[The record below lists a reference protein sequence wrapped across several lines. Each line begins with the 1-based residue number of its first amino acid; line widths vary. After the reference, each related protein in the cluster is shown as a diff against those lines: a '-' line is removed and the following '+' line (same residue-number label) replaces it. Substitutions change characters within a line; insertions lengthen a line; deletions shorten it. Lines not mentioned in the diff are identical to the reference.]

1 LQRKSDAVQV
11 PMSRRQKLEEF
22 VEKNPGDAFARYGL
36 AMECV
41 NNGET
46 GAAEEHFRAL
56 LKANPDYV
64 AGYYHFGQLLA
75 RLKRNDEAREVLSNG
90 VAVAQ
95 RAGNPH
101 AAEEMRA
108 ALAEI
113 G

>member
-1 LQRKSDAVQV
+1 
-11 PMSRRQKLEEF
+11 MTRREKLEEF
-22 VEKNPGDAFARYGL
+22 VAKNPNDAFARYGL

-41 NNGET
+41 NGGET
-46 GAAEEHFRAL
+46 AAAEEHFRAL
-56 LKANPDYV
+56 LKASPDYV
-64 AGYYHFGQLLA
+64 AGYFHFGQLLA
-75 RLKRNDEAREVLSNG
+75 RLKRNEEAREVLTNG

-113 G
+113 T

>member
-1 LQRKSDAVQV
+1 
-11 PMSRRQKLEEF
+11 MSRRQKLEEF
-22 VEKNPGDAFARYGL
+22 VAKNPGDAFARYGL

-41 NNGET
+41 NSGET
-46 GAAEEHFRAL
+46 EAAEEHFRAL
-56 LKANPDYV
+56 LKVNPDYV
-64 AGYYHFGQLLA
+64 AGYFHFGQLLM

-108 ALAEI
+108 ALAGI

>member
-1 LQRKSDAVQV
+1 
-11 PMSRRQKLEEF
+11 MSRRQKLEEF
-22 VEKNPGDAFARYGL
+22 VAKNPSDAFARYGL

-41 NNGET
+41 NSGEMR
-46 GAAEEHFRAL
+46 AAEEHFRAL
-56 LKANPDYV
+56 LKANPDCV
-64 AGYYHFGQLLA
+64 AGYHHFGQLLA
-75 RLKRNDEAREVLSNG
+75 RLKRSDEAREVLSNG

-95 RAGNPH
+95 RAGNQH